1 MAEEKEITLFYN
13 GYEVTVNIKNDYT
26 GAMSAIKEKLYLQ
39 DKDLEKF
46 SLVYIDD
53 DEDEVDVE
61 EDQFDEAFNSS
72 KWKFNKQEEEED
84 ETAKGNN
91 TPDISEIKEK
101 IKSNTQKEVNQKI
114 KKIKEDLI
122 NKFTKITNEKIALVQ
137 SQYEEKIKKLE
148 ETIKSLKEKNKQ
160 SMEEIEK
167 RHEESVQNILN
178 EVSKYAEERINNS
191 IDIYNEEMTNVMNS
205 QIQNDT
211 TEFKNIEEKI
221 SKDFSKITTQQENMR
236 ESINDSKTNFSEI
249 YRMSVQ
255 GMNNNK

>member
-1 MAEEKEITLFYN
+1 MIFIIIFKYN
-13 GYEVTVNIKNDYT
+13 IKVNIKNDYAE
-26 GAMSAIKEKLYLQ
+26 AMDAIKKNLYLQ
-39 DKDLEKF
+39 EKDIQKL

-61 EDQFDEAFNSS
+61 EEQFDEAYNSS
-72 KWKFNKQEEEED
+72 NWKLNKQDEEED

-91 TPDISEIKEK
+91 TPDITEIKEK

-167 RHEESVQNILN
+167 SHEESVQNIVN
-178 EVSKYAEERINNS
+178 EVSKYAEQRINDS
-191 IDIYNEEMTNVMNS
+191 IVKYNEDMTNVVNS

-221 SKDFSKITTQQENMR
+221 SKVFTDITDQQENMR
-236 ESINDSKTNFSEI
+236 ETIKDSKTNFSEI
-249 YRMSVQ
+249 YRMSVKD
-255 GMNNNK
+255 MNINK